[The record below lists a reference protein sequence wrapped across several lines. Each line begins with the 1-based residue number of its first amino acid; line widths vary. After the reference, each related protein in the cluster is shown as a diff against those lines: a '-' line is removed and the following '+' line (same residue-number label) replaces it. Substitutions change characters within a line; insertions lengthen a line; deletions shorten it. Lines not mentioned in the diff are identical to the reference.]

1 MSPLQAGDGPEIPG
15 AFTGTPSVCDIQR
28 GEEER
33 MLSRLAR
40 LSPLASLAVI
50 AVLSPAAPLLAQSEQ
65 QKLVD
70 ECLATWKNFQADP
83 NLTWFREHEHE
94 AVGFLIAAQVVKA
107 GFIFGGSGGRAV
119 LVAKGEKGWAGP
131 AFYTMGTA
139 SVGFQA
145 GVTDSEIVTLVMNKK
160 ALDSLMSGSVK
171 AGADM
176 SVAAG
181 PVGVGAGAKP
191 NADFLVF
198 SRSKGV
204 FGGVDANGTVI
215 KPTEDWNKDY
225 YGKLVSP
232 IEIILRKAVHNPG
245 GDALVKAV
253 EASMAAKK

>member
-1 MSPLQAGDGPEIPG
+1 
-15 AFTGTPSVCDIQR
+15 
-28 GEEER
+28 
-33 MLSRLAR
+33 MLHRRFLF
-40 LSPLASLAVI
+40 
-50 AVLSPAAPLLAQSEQ
+50 AAPLLAVALAAAAPLHAQSDQ
-65 QKLVD
+65 QKEVD
-70 ECLATWKNFQADP
+70 AALQTWNNFQADP

-94 AVGFLIAAQVVKA
+94 AVGFLIAAKVVKA

-119 LVAKGEKGWAGP
+119 LVAKGDKGWAGP

-139 SVGFQA
+139 SAGFQA
-145 GVTDSEIVTLVMNKK
+145 GVDVSEIVTLVMNQK
-160 ALDSLMSGSVK
+160 ALDSLMAGSVK

-181 PVGVGAGAKP
+181 PVGTGAGAKP
-191 NADFLVF
+191 NSDFLVY
-198 SRSKGV
+198 SRAKGL
-204 FGGVDANGTVI
+204 FGGVNVNGTSI